1 MSFIYG
7 VLGTLAVLALVFL
20 SAFAGYK
27 LRGKVDRYMAPKAER
42 PGEDELQ
49 RIREQQKAFAEL
61 QNYSVEM
68 AYGQTNRPYGDEG
81 SEEI

>member
-27 LRGKVDRYMAPKAER
+27 LRGKVDRYMTPKAER

-49 RIREQQKAFAEL
+49 RMKEQQKAFAEL
-61 QNYSVEM
+61 QNYSVET
-68 AYGQTNRPYGDEG
+68 AYGQMNRPYGDEG

>member
-42 PGEDELQ
+42 PGENELQ
-49 RIREQQKAFAEL
+49 RLSLIH
-61 QNYSVEM
+61 
-68 AYGQTNRPYGDEG
+68 
-81 SEEI
+81 I

>member
-7 VLGTLAVLALVFL
+7 VLGTLAVLTLVIL

-27 LRGKVDRYMAPKAER
+27 LRGKVDHYTVPKAER

-49 RIREQQKAFAEL
+49 RMREQQKAFAEL
-61 QNYSVEM
+61 QNYSAEM
-68 AYGQTNRPYGDEG
+68 AYGQSSSPYGDEG
-81 SEEI
+81 SGEI